1 MSLYR
6 AKPEDGVVWITGAS
20 TGIGRELA
28 IAMAKA
34 GWTVAA
40 TARSADKLVELE
52 EQSKSFNGRIHA
64 FPADVTDAA
73 SVASPRGANSR
84 GPTRLTAANS
94 AANATSSSTARAS
107 RWSSA

>member
-6 AKPEDGVVWITGAS
+6 AKPQDGAVWITGAS

-40 TARSADKLVELE
+40 TARSADKLV
-52 EQSKSFNGRIHA
+52 GRAA
-64 FPADVTDAA
+64 FMRFLPM
-73 SVASPRGANSR
+73 SR
-84 GPTRLTAANS
+84 MLRAWCPPSMRLRQAPG
-94 AANATSSSTARAS
+94 R
-107 RWSSA
+107 